1 MLLRNSVLYFFA
13 MDLPSLPH
21 PPIFH
26 PFSTAPSLRFFDPR
40 DGTIEKKR
48 FSEAVF
54 RFNLLYFN
62 CLTTIFFVG
71 IFLRLVNYCNQV
83 AKLAPKG

>member
-26 PFSTAPSLRFFDPR
+26 SFPTAPSLRFFDPR
-40 DGTIEKKR
+40 DGTSEKKR
-48 FSEAVF
+48 FSEADF
-54 RFNLLYFN
+54 RFNLL
-62 CLTTIFFVG
+62 
-71 IFLRLVNYCNQV
+71 
-83 AKLAPKG
+83 

>member
-1 MLLRNSVLYFFA
+1 MLPRNSVLYFFA

-26 PFSTAPSLRFFDPR
+26 PFSTAPSLRFFGPR
-40 DGTIEKKR
+40 DGASEKKR

-54 RFNLLYFN
+54 LSNLLCFTI
-62 CLTTIFFVG
+62 LTSIFFVG
-71 IFLRLVNYCNQV
+71 IFLRLVNCCNQV